1 MEAPLGFEVRAVG
14 VEPGARRIYD
24 EAEWSDALVLVRR
37 GEIELECL
45 GGTRQLLRRGDLVWL
60 AGLPLRA
67 LHNHGREPA
76 VLVAI
81 SRRLTTSGPPRASPG
96 HP

>member
-1 MEAPLGFEVRAVG
+1 MDAPLGFEVRAVG

-24 EAEWSDALVLVRR
+24 EAEWADALVVVRR

-45 GGTRQLLRRGDLVWL
+45 NGARLRFRRGALLWL

-67 LHNHGREPA
+67 LHNRGRERALLLA
-76 VLVAI
+76 V
-81 SRRLTTSGPPRASPG
+81 SRR
-96 HP
+96 